1 VRFFQ
6 AKLNSL
12 DKQTYALLNNS
23 LQKQLEVNEFILEY
37 VPEQFNITTGDVR
50 LMIKGNDSRYVH
62 LMFLGCFDVEG
73 ETSALVAMLE
83 EPIKGKRGIP
93 AAMKRIYN
101 DYELLGYPL
110 NINDR
115 PFIGSWIEEQ
125 FS

>member
-1 VRFFQ
+1 
-6 AKLNSL
+6 L

-83 EPIKGKRGIP
+83 EPIKGKGGIP

-115 PFIGSWIEEQ
+115 PFMGSWIEEQ